1 MLLEFFHYLWN
12 GYNFLKMKKLLFIL
26 LAVMLAVQTW
36 AQTIPPVDWGPLFV
50 YDNQFRYNGLT
61 YTITKNKDN
70 KYFEV
75 TVGQS
80 YFTKFD
86 TDVIID
92 SELHTTRGKI
102 FVVTALEER
111 AFAQLSK
118 LVSLIIPNSVTSIGT
133 HAFYN
138 CTSLKKIIISDS
150 ITSISDYMLCG
161 CVALDSLTIPKS
173 VVNIGKC
180 AFYNCKGLTSIVIPN
195 SVIDIGNVAFADCTS
210 LTSVNI
216 SNSVTTIGAYAFN
229 NCQRLTTITIPKSV
243 ISIGKNAF
251 SDCKNLTIHCEA
263 DSKPEE
269 WDKDWNPNNRPVIW
283 GYKGDK

>member
-1 MLLEFFHYLWN
+1 
-12 GYNFLKMKKLLFIL
+12 MKKLLFIL
-26 LAVMLAVQTW
+26 LIVMFTTQIK
-36 AQTIPPVDWGPLFV
+36 AQGTMPPVDMGGSIYV
-50 YDNQFRYNGLT
+50 YNDQFPYGDLLC
-61 YTITKNKDN
+61 TITKRNDDKH
-70 KYFEV
+70 FEV
-75 TVGQS
+75 SVEGG
-80 YFTKFD
+80 YMAKYD
-86 TDVIID
+86 DIIIID
-92 SELHTTRGKI
+92 SVLYTTKGRKYV
-102 FVVTALEER
+102 FTALNDR
-111 AFAQLSK
+111 AFAELPR
-118 LVSLIIPNSVTSIGT
+118 LVSVIIPNSVTSIGT

-138 CTSLKKIIISDS
+138 CNSLKKIIISDS
-150 ITSISDYMLCG
+150 ITSISDYMFCG

-173 VVNIGKC
+173 VVNIGNC
-180 AFYNCKGLTSIVIPN
+180 AFYNCKGLTSIIIPN
-195 SVIDIGNVAFADCTS
+195 SVINIGKVAFADCTS

-229 NCQRLTTITIPKSV
+229 NCQRLTSITIPKSV